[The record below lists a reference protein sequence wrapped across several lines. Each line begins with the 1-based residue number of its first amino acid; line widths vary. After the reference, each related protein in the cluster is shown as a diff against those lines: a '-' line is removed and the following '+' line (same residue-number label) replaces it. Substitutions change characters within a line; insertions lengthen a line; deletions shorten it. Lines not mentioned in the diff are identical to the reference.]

1 MSSSF
6 QRKLSQKLNTGKL
19 SKKLH
24 RIIQSLIEI
33 EKLLNIR

>member
-6 QRKLSQKLNTGKL
+6 QRKLSQKLNTGKF
-19 SKKLH
+19 SKKLR
-24 RIIQSLIEI
+24 RIMQSILEI